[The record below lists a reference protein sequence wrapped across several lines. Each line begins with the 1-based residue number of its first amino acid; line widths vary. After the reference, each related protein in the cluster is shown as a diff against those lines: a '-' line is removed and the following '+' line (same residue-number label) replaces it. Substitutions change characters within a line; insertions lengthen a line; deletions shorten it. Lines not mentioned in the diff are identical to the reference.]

1 MLIYF
6 IWLGI
11 PILGAARNYAKYHT
25 FNPKLFMRTPV
36 LNTGLYLLYRGMNLD
51 THSAVLIAA
60 LSERW
65 VLLTYK
71 MGLSIYYDDYTVKK
85 AKYIAKGHIKA

>member
-25 FNPKLFMRTPV
+25 FSPKLFIRTPL
-36 LNTGLYLLYRGMNLD
+36 LNGGLFLLCRGFNID
-51 THSAVLIAA
+51 GSTAVLVSAI
-60 LSERW
+60 SERW

-71 MGLSIYYDDYTVKK
+71 MGLSIYYDDYIMKK
-85 AKYIAKGHIKA
+85 AKYISKGHIKA

>member
-25 FNPKLFMRTPV
+25 FNPKLFIRTPV
-36 LNTGLYLLYRGMNLD
+36 LNGGLYLICRSLD
-51 THSAVLIAA
+51 VDDSTAVLLSA
-60 LSERW
+60 LTERW

-71 MGLSIYYDDYTVKK
+71 MGLSIYYDDFTMKK
-85 AKYIAKGHIKA
+85 SKYILKGHIKA